1 MTDACSSAFTQA
13 AAGNMKNAKPHIL
26 IADRNSHVRD
36 LLKREMQAIGLGV
49 SLAENGAQVLAQA
62 YSIKRIDLLIID
74 PDLPDVDSAGLLDKL
89 QDRIPRLPMIV
100 HAFRSDYESWSN
112 IAPDVKFVEKRG
124 SSIDR
129 LKQAVERRLA
139 CRC

>member
-1 MTDACSSAFTQA
+1 MQNT
-13 AAGNMKNAKPHIL
+13 NRHIL
-26 IADRNSHVRD
+26 IADRNPHVRD
-36 LLKREMQAIGLGV
+36 LLKREMRSVGFGV

-62 YSIKRIDLLIID
+62 YSLKRIDLLIID
-74 PDLPDVDSAGLLDKL
+74 PDLPDVDSTSLLDKL

-112 IAPDVKFVEKRG
+112 IARDVEFVEKRG

-129 LKQAVERRLA
+129 LKQAVERQLA